1 MYTKER
7 LVRGEGYWME
17 AIQQTIH
24 EALLAYMDKHD
35 LNQTEL
41 AKKLGF
47 TRGYVSQLM
56 NGNFNL
62 SQKKIIQLLLKM
74 DMVPDLRVRT
84 VDEYVASSKGAK
96 SGRATQKPALKTP
109 KMAAS
114 SSSGVAQS
122 VMSWA
127 SRSVADRRIARIKTA
142 LKVVAIRS
150 IVLMA

>member
-17 AIQQTIH
+17 TIQQAIH
-24 EALLAYMDKHD
+24 EALLAYMEKHD

-41 AKKLGF
+41 GKKLGF

-74 DMVPDLRVRT
+74 DMVPDLRIRT
-84 VDEYVASSKGAK
+84 VDEYLASEAKPKAAKAPKKAAARPMKVA
-96 SGRATQKPALKTP
+96 
-109 KMAAS
+109 AAS
-114 SSSGVAQS
+114 KQRAVPQEAK
-122 VMSWA
+122 
-127 SRSVADRRIARIKTA
+127 RSVKGQAPLLGSWSA
-142 LKVVAIRS
+142 
-150 IVLMA
+150 

>member
-17 AIQQTIH
+17 TIQQAVY
-24 EALLAYMDKHD
+24 EALLAYMDKHS

-41 AKKLGF
+41 ANKLGF

-74 DMVPDLRVRT
+74 DMVPDLRIRT
-84 VDEYVASSKGAK
+84 VDDYLASSDGAK
-96 SGRATQKPALKTP
+96 AKRAPRKPEMKTS
-109 KMAAS
+109 KMAA
-114 SSSGVAQS
+114 
-122 VMSWA
+122 A
-127 SRSVADRRIARIKTA
+127 SKERAVRVGTKRPAR
-142 LKVVAIRS
+142 
-150 IVLMA
+150 

>member
-17 AIQQTIH
+17 TIQQAIH
-24 EALLAYMDKHD
+24 EALLAYMAKHD

-41 AKKLGF
+41 GKKLGF

-74 DMVPDLRVRT
+74 DMVPDLRIRT
-84 VDEYVASSKGAK
+84 VDDYLASEAKIKATPVPKKASAK
-96 SGRATQKPALKTP
+96 SLKVA
-109 KMAAS
+109 AAS
-114 SSSGVAQS
+114 KQRAVPQAAKRAAKG
-122 VMSWA
+122 
-127 SRSVADRRIARIKTA
+127 
-142 LKVVAIRS
+142 
-150 IVLMA
+150 